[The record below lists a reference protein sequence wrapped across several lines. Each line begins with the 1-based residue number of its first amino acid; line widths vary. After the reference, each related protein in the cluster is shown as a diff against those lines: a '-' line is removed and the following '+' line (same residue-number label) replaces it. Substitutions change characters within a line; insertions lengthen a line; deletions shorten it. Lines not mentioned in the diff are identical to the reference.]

1 MSQESDFFKGIAM
14 GNQVTYNYD
23 LQAEDIARKQKI
35 AEALQQAS
43 LQPVQAAQNLGPMAS
58 QTHWTNGLA
67 KMVQAY
73 LGAKGQSEATEKKA
87 ALGQQYQQDLA
98 AGMQQYDKT
107 SRGYSS
113 PMSEDSG
120 GNVIA
125 AQDVKADPRKA
136 IFDAMASNH
145 PVLRDFAMKQMAEQ
159 AKGQVTAKDLLPYAN
174 PSQLMQN
181 PADPTKWGSK
191 SNLGEVDGMVYDK
204 DNRKVVQ
211 LGGPAPTFKM
221 VDGDRYQVSPSTGAE
236 KKLDNAPRITN
247 NVSTNV
253 VNKGETKFLEG
264 VGTANAKD
272 FSEAKAAK
280 VAAQRTMQSMQ
291 KLEQLDA
298 QGVYSGPQAAPAMY
312 VGSLLDG
319 MGMKV
324 DTKRLATSQAYQGEL
339 LANLGAQLTGS
350 LARSTT
356 DKDMEILK
364 APLPQLIASPEG
376 RAALRR
382 QAIAKAQEQIQ
393 YADGVQAKMI
403 EAYPE
408 AARLLDTSPGQVPVP
423 TRSDLSQPTA
433 GKTIKWSELP

>member
-1 MSQESDFFKGIAM
+1 MAGA
-14 GNQVTYNYD
+14 NVTYNYD
-23 LQAEDIARKQKI
+23 TEAESIAQKQKI
-35 AEALQQAS
+35 AEAMQAASMTPMQQAQS
-43 LQPVQAAQNLGPMAS
+43 MGPMAS
-58 QTHWTNGLA
+58 QTSWTNVLA
-67 KMVQAY
+67 KLVQAY
-73 LGAKGQSEATEKKA
+73 AGAKGQEKAKEDKS
-87 ALGQQYQQDLA
+87 ALGQRYSSDLA
-98 AGMQQYDKT
+98 EGMQAYDKT
-107 SRGYSS
+107 ARGHSI
-113 PMSEDSG
+113 PGDTPLPEGVDGPVRQPEM
-120 GNVIA
+120 
-125 AQDVKADPRKA
+125 VKADPRKA
-136 IFDAMASNH
+136 VMDAMASNH

-159 AKGQVTAKDLLPYAN
+159 AKGQVTPKDLLPYAN

-204 DNRKVVQ
+204 DNRQIVQ
-211 LGGPAPTFKM
+211 LGGPKPTFTM
-221 VDGDRYQVSPSTGAE
+221 VNGDRMQVSPSTGAE
-236 KKLDNAPRITN
+236 KKLDNAPKITN
-247 NVSTNV
+247 NISTNV

-264 VGTANAKD
+264 VGTSNAKA
-272 FSEAKAAK
+272 FEEAKSAK
-280 VAAQRTMQSMQ
+280 LSAQRTMQSMQ

-319 MGMKV
+319 MGVKV

-339 LANLGAQLTGS
+339 LANLGSQLTGS

-423 TRSDLSQPTA
+423 TRSDLAAPAA

>member
-1 MSQESDFFKGIAM
+1 MSS
-14 GNQVTYNYD
+14 QVTYNYD
-23 LQAEDIARKQKI
+23 LQADDIARRQKI
-35 AEALQQAS
+35 AEALQQQS
-43 LQPVQAAQNLGPMAS
+43 MQPLQQAQNLGPMAS
-58 QTHWTNGLA
+58 QTHWSNGLA
-67 KMVQAY
+67 KVLQAY
-73 LGAKGQSEATEKKA
+73 LGAKGQSKSSEEKS
-87 ALGQQYQQDLA
+87 ALSQRYQQDLA
-98 AGMQQYDKT
+98 EGMQAYDKT

-113 PMSEDSG
+113 PVSEDLG
-120 GNVIA
+120 GNVLPG
-125 AQDVKADPRKA
+125 QEVKADPRKA
-136 IFDAMASNH
+136 VMDAMASNH
-145 PVLRDFAMKQMAEQ
+145 PVLRDFAMKQMVEQ

-181 PADPTKWGSK
+181 PTDPTKWGSK
-191 SNLGEVDGMVYDK
+191 SNLGEIDGMVYDK
-204 DNRKVVQ
+204 DNRNIVK
-211 LGGPAPTFKM
+211 LSGPTPTFTM
-221 VDGDRYQVSPSTGAE
+221 VNGDRMQVSPSTGAE
-236 KKLDNAPRITN
+236 KKLDNAAKITN
-247 NVSTNV
+247 NISTNV
-253 VNKGETKFLEG
+253 VNKGEGEFMKG
-264 VGTANAKD
+264 VGATNAKD
-272 FSEAKAAK
+272 FAETKAAK
-280 VAAQRTMQSMQ
+280 VSAQRTIQSMQ

-408 AARLLDTSPGQVPVP
+408 AARLLNTSPGQVPVP
-423 TRSDLSQPTA
+423 TRSDLSQPAA